1 MGLLKLTE
9 SERLEILNLHNNAR
23 VIKEQTTPVVPAS
36 STVPTAATTMDRKT
50 LVTKIQDIL
59 KTKYN
64 ADLGPKGAD
73 GVLGPKTLAALTT
86 AMANKSK
93 AAPVAGTTPVAG
105 TGTQLPTVTV
115 TGQKAPDPAIAAAPK
130 VPLSVLPPKVPGVS
144 YQTTP
149 ATPAATSTTQPT
161 AQTSSE
167 VLGTEVGQ
175 SQQPALSQTSQQ
187 ALAGQ
192 LTPQQ
197 IRQQGRFDQRLAR
210 QARRNTRRA
219 GQQEQ

>member
-23 VIKEQTTPVVPAS
+23 VIKEQATPVVPAS

-64 ADLGPKGAD
+64 ANLGTAGPNQD
-73 GVLGPKTLAALTT
+73 GVDGNLGPKTLAALTT

-93 AAPVAGTTPVAG
+93 ATP
-105 TGTQLPTVTV
+105 
-115 TGQKAPDPAIAAAPK
+115 AAPAA
-130 VPLSVLPPKVPGVS
+130 
-144 YQTTP
+144 TTTT
-149 ATPAATSTTQPT
+149 ATPASPAATT

-175 SQQPALSQTSQQ
+175 PKQPELSAQSQQ

-210 QARRNTRRA
+210 QARRNERRA
-219 GQQEQ
+219 GQQGQQQ

>member
-23 VIKEQTTPVVPAS
+23 IIKEQAAPAVPSS
-36 STVPTAATTMDRKT
+36 STVPTATTTMDRKT
-50 LVTKIQDIL
+50 LITKIQDKL
-59 KTKYN
+59 LAKGY
-64 ADLGPKGAD
+64 DLGPKGAD
-73 GVLGPKTLAALTT
+73 GVLGPKTLGALTT

-93 AAPVAGTTPVAG
+93 AAPAAATPATG

-149 ATPAATSTTQPT
+149 ATSPATSPATQGTDEFGAEAPQPQLS
-161 AQTSSE
+161 AQ
-167 VLGTEVGQ
+167 
-175 SQQPALSQTSQQ
+175 SQQ

-197 IRQQGRFDQRLAR
+197 IRQQGRFYQRLAR
-210 QARRNTRRA
+210 QARRNERRA
-219 GQQEQ
+219 GQQQ

>member
-23 VIKEQTTPVVPAS
+23 IIKEQVAAAPAAATVPAAAA
-36 STVPTAATTMDRKT
+36 PTDDKS
-50 LVTKIQDIL
+50 KIIKLQTIL

-64 ADLGPKGAD
+64 ADLGTSGPNKD
-73 GVLGPKTLAALTT
+73 GIDGSLGTKTLGALSSVMKSKGTAAPAASTT
-86 AMANKSK
+86 AAPATGT
-93 AAPVAGTTPVAG
+93 AAPAASTT
-105 TGTQLPTVTV
+105 
-115 TGQKAPDPAIAAAPK
+115 AA
-130 VPLSVLPPKVPGVS
+130 
-144 YQTTP
+144 P
-149 ATPAATSTTQPT
+149 ATPATGTAAPAASTTAAPATGTAAPAASTTAAPATQGADEFGAEAPQPQLS
-161 AQTSSE
+161 AQ
-167 VLGTEVGQ
+167 
-175 SQQPALSQTSQQ
+175 SQQ

>member
-23 VIKEQTTPVVPAS
+23 IIKEQVAAAPAAATVPAAAA
-36 STVPTAATTMDRKT
+36 PTDDKS
-50 LVTKIQDIL
+50 KIIKLQTIL

-64 ADLGPKGAD
+64 ADLGTSGPNKD
-73 GVLGPKTLAALTT
+73 GIDGSLGTKTLGALSSVMKSKGTAAPAASTT
-86 AMANKSK
+86 AAPATGT
-93 AAPVAGTTPVAG
+93 AAPAASTT
-105 TGTQLPTVTV
+105 
-115 TGQKAPDPAIAAAPK
+115 AA
-130 VPLSVLPPKVPGVS
+130 
-144 YQTTP
+144 P
-149 ATPAATSTTQPT
+149 ATPATGTAAPAASTTAAPATQGADEFGAEAPQPQLS
-161 AQTSSE
+161 AQ
-167 VLGTEVGQ
+167 
-175 SQQPALSQTSQQ
+175 SQQ

>member
-23 VIKEQTTPVVPAS
+23 IIKEQV
-36 STVPTAATTMDRKT
+36 
-50 LVTKIQDIL
+50 
-59 KTKYN
+59 
-64 ADLGPKGAD
+64 
-73 GVLGPKTLAALTT
+73 
-86 AMANKSK
+86 
-93 AAPVAGTTPVAG
+93 
-105 TGTQLPTVTV
+105 
-115 TGQKAPDPAIAAAPK
+115 AAAPAAAT
-130 VPLSVLPPKVPGVS
+130 VPAAAAPTDDKSKIMAIQTALIKKYGAVLGNTGPNKDGIDGSLGTKTLGALSSVMKSKGTAAPAAS
-144 YQTTP
+144 TTAAPATGTAAPAASTTAAP
-149 ATPAATSTTQPT
+149 ATPATGTAAPAASTTAAPATQGADEFGAEAPQPQLS
-161 AQTSSE
+161 AQ
-167 VLGTEVGQ
+167 
-175 SQQPALSQTSQQ
+175 SQQ

>member
-23 VIKEQTTPVVPAS
+23 IIKEQAAPAVPSS
-36 STVPTAATTMDRKT
+36 STVPTATTTMDRKT
-50 LVTKIQDIL
+50 LITKIQDKL
-59 KTKYN
+59 LAKGY
-64 ADLGPKGAD
+64 DLGPKGAD
-73 GVLGPKTLAALTT
+73 GVLGPKTLGALTT

-93 AAPVAGTTPVAG
+93 AAPAAATPATG

-149 ATPAATSTTQPT
+149 ATSPATSPATQGTDEFGAEAPQPQLS
-161 AQTSSE
+161 AQ
-167 VLGTEVGQ
+167 
-175 SQQPALSQTSQQ
+175 SQQ